1 MCSFFRLFLVAC
13 TLVLSACGFQDWRTA
28 PRHSA
33 GIAPSPEVTSE
44 AVVQVY
50 AARAINWR
58 GWFAVHTWISTK
70 ERNADHY
77 TVYQVMGWQLRRT
90 GSSVMINEDI
100 PDRYWYGAEPQ
111 LIDDVRG
118 AAAELAIPKIK
129 EAAASYAYAGT
140 YRVWPGP
147 NSNTFISHIIRN
159 VPELK
164 VELPPHA
171 IGRDWI
177 GQGDI
182 FGPSESGTGYQVS
195 LLGALGATI
204 GKAEGLEVNIL
215 GLTFGADLLRPALKL
230 PFIGRVGMSDAAP

>member
-1 MCSFFRLFLVAC
+1 MIARTLLLVLC
-13 TLVLSACGFQDWRTA
+13 TLMLSACGFQDWRTA

-33 GIAPSPEVTSE
+33 GIAPLPEVTSE

-70 ERNADHY
+70 EKNADHY

-100 PDRYWYGAEPQ
+100 PDRYWYGAKPQ
-111 LIDDVRG
+111 LIDDLRG
-118 AAAELAIPKIK
+118 EAAEVAIPKIR

-159 VPELK
+159 VPELR

-177 GQGDI
+177 GHGDLY
-182 FGPSESGTGYQVS
+182 GPSESGTGYQVS
-195 LLGALGATI
+195 VLGALGATI
-204 GKAEGLEVNIL
+204 GKAEGFEINIL

-230 PFIGRVGMSDAAP
+230 PFIGRVGMTDAAP

>member
-1 MCSFFRLFLVAC
+1 M
-13 TLVLSACGFQDWRTA
+13 
-28 PRHSA
+28 
-33 GIAPSPEVTSE
+33 
-44 AVVQVY
+44 QVY

-140 YRVWPGP
+140 YSVWPGP